1 MNKKII
7 LFLTV
12 FLVIQNLSMHLYSQS
27 ELNHEVLIQNIQN
40 IDQIYVQ
47 NCIQKY
53 DLAIKNNPTRVEFQ
67 IQKCKFLEKV
77 QYDTESE
84 INPNQSLF
92 DSCYY
97 SLIQKFPNDPSVL
110 LYQIEMEYGDLK
122 DSILKKAEQLILV
135 NPEQWTDNQKEIV
148 YYEQSI
154 SLYNQELYDEA
165 ITFMDKAIFYNQTY
179 KNSIYYYE
187 MLLYAGREKEAIAQF
202 KSDQYKEDDV
212 YTLQNKANLLFD
224 LKEYSLALE
233 LFKKILKMDSTI
245 LTFSDLAKSFEKVG
259 EIDIARIYLV
269 SDTAISWDKNGALLN
284 LLLHDLKYAN
294 GKQALVTYNQFR
306 DIGFKVDPLG
316 LYRVRVLLK
325 SPFQLFKWRDVLSI
339 IIFLLLIGLLF
350 LIPSIWILP
359 IYFIGHY
366 WNFKNKPKT
375 TPIFW
380 GLKNFWWI
388 SFGYL
393 FANFCSF
400 LMAPDI
406 IYSKFRS
413 WEFSVQSD
421 SLPQV
426 NMVFVVIFALF
437 AFSLAFNKKWNIYYT
452 EKWSFLKVI
461 GISIGTFFIVKLIF
475 GFYML
480 IMSKSLDI
488 EIDQISNLFSPL
500 LSMKE
505 SITELF
511 TAYGKWIPFLLI
523 GIIGPI
529 YEEIVF
535 RGVIH
540 DATQSYLNFWS
551 ANVVQ
556 SLLFS
561 LIHYNL
567 ILFPF
572 YFTFGMITGVFRKQS
587 GGLLAG
593 IIFHVINNSVALLAL
608 MHQLSI

>member
-7 LFLTV
+7 LFLTA
-12 FLVIQNLSMHLYSQS
+12 FLVIQNLSIRLFSQN
-27 ELNHEVLIQNIQN
+27 ELNHEILIRNIQN
-40 IDQIYVQ
+40 IDQIYIQ

-53 DLAIKNNPTRVEFQ
+53 DLAIQNNPTNEEIL

-77 QYDTESE
+77 QYDTQNE

-97 SLIQKFPNDPSVL
+97 SLIHKFPDNPSVL
-110 LYQIEMEYGDLK
+110 LYQIEIEYGDFK
-122 DSILKKAEQLILV
+122 DSVLKKAEQLILD

-148 YYEQSI
+148 YYEQSL

-165 ITFMDKAIFYNQTY
+165 LTFMDKAIVYNAIY

-187 MLLYAGREKEAIAQF
+187 MLVYSGREKDAIVQF
-202 KSDQYKEDDV
+202 KSDQFKDDDV
-212 YTLQNKANLLFD
+212 YTLQSKANLLFD
-224 LKEYSLALE
+224 LKEYSLALD
-233 LFKKILKMDSTI
+233 LYKKILTMDSTL
-245 LTFSDLAKSFEKVG
+245 LTLSDLAKSFEKVG
-259 EIDIARIYLV
+259 EIDMARVYLV

-284 LLLHDLKYAN
+284 LLIHDLKYGS
-294 GKQALVTYNQFR
+294 GKQAIVTYNQFR

-325 SPFQLFKWRDVLSI
+325 NPFLLFKWRDVISI
-339 IIFLLLIGLLF
+339 IIFLLIVGLLF
-350 LIPSIWILP
+350 LVPSFWILP
-359 IYFIGHY
+359 IYFIGNY

-375 TPIFW
+375 SPTFW

-421 SLPQV
+421 ALPQV
-426 NMVFVVIFALF
+426 NMVFVIIFALF

-452 EKWSFLKVI
+452 QKWSLLKVI
-461 GISIGTFFIVKLIF
+461 GISIGTFFIVKIISAI
-475 GFYML
+475 YVL

-505 SITELF
+505 SITDLF

-535 RGVIH
+535 RGVIQ

-556 SLLFS
+556 SLLFAI
-561 LIHYNL
+561 IHYNL

-593 IIFHVINNSVALLAL
+593 IIFHIINNSVALLVL
-608 MHQLSI
+608 MHQLAI

>member
-7 LFLTV
+7 LYLSIL
-12 FLVIQNLSMHLYSQS
+12 LVLQNLLINAFSQN
-27 ELNHEVLIQNIQN
+27 ELNHELLIQNIQN

-53 DLAIKNNPTRVEFQ
+53 DLAIKNNPTSVEFQ

-77 QYDTESE
+77 QYDTENE

-92 DSCYY
+92 DSCYF
-97 SLIQKFPNDPSVL
+97 SLIHKFPNDPSVL

-135 NPEQWTDNQKEIV
+135 NPEQWTNEQKEMV
-148 YYEQSI
+148 YYEQSV
-154 SLYNQELYDEA
+154 SLYNQELYEEA
-165 ITFMDKAIFYNQTY
+165 LTYMNQAIVYNPTY
-179 KNSIYYYE
+179 RNSIYYYE
-187 MLLYAGREKEAIAQF
+187 MLIFSDHEKEAIAQF
-202 KSDQYKEDDV
+202 KSDQFQDDDV
-212 YTLQNKANLLFD
+212 YILQNKANLLFD

-233 LFKKILKMDSTI
+233 LYKKILTIDSTI
-245 LTFSDLAKSFEKVG
+245 LTLSDLAKSFEKVG
-259 EIDIARIYLV
+259 EIDMARVYLV
-269 SDTAISWDKNGALLN
+269 SDTSISWDKNGALLN
-284 LLLHDLKYAN
+284 LLIHDLKYAN
-294 GKQALVTYNQFR
+294 GKQALITYNQFR
-306 DIGFKVDPLG
+306 DLGFKVDPLG
-316 LYRVRVLLK
+316 LYRVRLLLK

-339 IIFLLLIGLLF
+339 IIFLLVLGLLF
-350 LIPSIWILP
+350 LVPSIWILP
-359 IYFIGHY
+359 IYFIGHH
-366 WNFKNKPKT
+366 WNFKNKPKSN
-375 TPIFW
+375 PSYW

-413 WEFSVQSD
+413 WEFTLQSD

-452 EKWSFLKVI
+452 QKWSLLKVI

-475 GFYML
+475 GIYIL
-480 IMSKSLDI
+480 IISKSFDM

-500 LSMKE
+500 LSMRE
-505 SITELF
+505 SITDLF
-511 TAYGKWIPFLLI
+511 TAYGKLIPFLLI

-556 SLLFS
+556 SLLFAV
-561 LIHYNL
+561 IHYNL